1 PSDEGQNPALPEV
14 SHGVA
19 TRPPSAFQLHADD
32 IGNQVELEKPE
43 TSRANSSSPSPCPS
57 EHQNPERV
65 VVSFDDGDPLNPYN
79 FSQPKKLFIVVTCMV
94 LVMNSTI
101 GSSIASG
108 ISEPTQEYFG
118 ISNDQLLVLP
128 ISIYL
133 IGYVIGPL
141 VFAPLSESYGRKPVL
156 IATFVVFTAFT
167 LGTALAPTFAGLVI
181 MRLLAGIGASTPI
194 SVIGGVYAD
203 IYNTRKARGLVITI
217 FMAGTTWGPLI
228 GPIASGYVA
237 PVSWRWAYWVSL
249 IVAGATWPFLI
260 LMPETYGPIVLK
272 RKAKY
277 LREKQGDA
285 NMVAPVELQKQ
296 DLRELVVVVLT
307 RPIRMFLFE
316 AIVTTTC
323 LYLSVV
329 YAIFYIFFQAYPIIF
344 RGTYGFTSGQVGL
357 TFLPIGVG
365 SMIAGGIY
373 LVWDSFLARSQAKTP
388 APAWTHIEEYIRLP
402 LACLGGPLF
411 VVSLF
416 WLGWTARV
424 FIHWIVPT
432 LSALPFGLGF
442 LLIFMGELNYLVDAY
457 EVYAASAMG
466 AASCSRSLFGVVLPF
481 AAKPM
486 YNDLGVAWACSLLGF
501 LSLLMS
507 AIPFV
512 FIKFGDRIRA
522 NSKFC
527 RELKQKKDEEE
538 RAKHGSAQQSLHA
551 LENKHEEGV

>member
-1 PSDEGQNPALPEV
+1 
-14 SHGVA
+14 
-19 TRPPSAFQLHADD
+19 
-32 IGNQVELEKPE
+32 
-43 TSRANSSSPSPCPS
+43 
-57 EHQNPERV
+57 
-65 VVSFDDGDPLNPYN
+65 
-79 FSQPKKLFIVVTCMV
+79 
-94 LVMNSTI
+94 MNSTI

-217 FMAGTTWGPLI
+217 FMAATTWGPLI

-272 RKAKY
+272 RKARY

-329 YAIFYIFFQAYPIIF
+329 YAIFYIFFQA
-344 RGTYGFTSGQVGL
+344 
-357 TFLPIGVG
+357 
-365 SMIAGGIY
+365 
-373 LVWDSFLARSQAKTP
+373 
-388 APAWTHIEEYIRLP
+388 
-402 LACLGGPLF
+402 C
-411 VVSLF
+411 
-416 WLGWTARV
+416 
-424 FIHWIVPT
+424 
-432 LSALPFGLGF
+432 
-442 LLIFMGELNYLVDAY
+442 
-457 EVYAASAMG
+457 
-466 AASCSRSLFGVVLPF
+466 
-481 AAKPM
+481 
-486 YNDLGVAWACSLLGF
+486 
-501 LSLLMS
+501 
-507 AIPFV
+507 
-512 FIKFGDRIRA
+512 
-522 NSKFC
+522 
-527 RELKQKKDEEE
+527 KQKP
-538 RAKHGSAQQSLHA
+538 H
-551 LENKHEEGV
+551 

>member
-1 PSDEGQNPALPEV
+1 MAAPSDEGQNPTPPEV
-14 SHGVA
+14 SHGGA
-19 TRPPSAFQLHADD
+19 TRPPSVSQLHADD
-32 IGNQVELEKPE
+32 IGEQVELEKPE
-43 TSRANSSSPSPCPS
+43 TSRANSSSPSPCPI
-57 EHQNPERV
+57 EQQNPERII
-65 VVSFDDGDPLNPYN
+65 VSFDDGDPMNPYN
-79 FSQPKKLFIVVTCMV
+79 FSQPRKLFIVVTCMV

-118 ISNDQLLVLP
+118 ISNEQLLVLP

-141 VFAPLSESYGRKPVL
+141 VFAVGLSLYPLSESYGRKPVL

-217 FMAGTTWGPLI
+217 FMAATTWGPLI

-249 IVAGATWPFLI
+249 IVAGATWPFLV

-272 RKAKY
+272 RKARY

-285 NMVAPVELQKQ
+285 NVVAPVELQKQ

-329 YAIFYIFFQAYPIIF
+329 YAIFY
-344 RGTYGFTSGQVGL
+344 S
-357 TFLPIGVG
+357 VG

-388 APAWTHIEEYIRLP
+388 APAWTQIEEYIRLP

-411 VVSLF
+411 GGQRES
-416 WLGWTARV
+416 
-424 FIHWIVPT
+424 IHWIVPT

-457 EVYAASAMG
+457 EV
-466 AASCSRSLFGVVLPF
+466 
-481 AAKPM
+481 
-486 YNDLGVAWACSLLGF
+486 
-501 LSLLMS
+501 
-507 AIPFV
+507 
-512 FIKFGDRIRA
+512 
-522 NSKFC
+522 
-527 RELKQKKDEEE
+527 
-538 RAKHGSAQQSLHA
+538 
-551 LENKHEEGV
+551 

>member
-1 PSDEGQNPALPEV
+1 PSDEGQNPTPPEV
-14 SHGVA
+14 SHGGA
-19 TRPPSAFQLHADD
+19 TRPPSVSQLHADD
-32 IGNQVELEKPE
+32 IGEQVELEKPE

-57 EHQNPERV
+57 EQQNPERII
-65 VVSFDDGDPLNPYN
+65 VSFDDGDPMNPYN
-79 FSQPKKLFIVVTCMV
+79 FSQPRKLFIVVTCMV

-118 ISNDQLLVLP
+118 ISNEQLLVLP

-217 FMAGTTWGPLI
+217 FMAATTWGPLI

-249 IVAGATWPFLI
+249 IVAGATWPFLV

-272 RKAKY
+272 RKARY

-285 NMVAPVELQKQ
+285 NVVAPVELQKQ

-388 APAWTHIEEYIRLP
+388 APAWTQIEEYIRLP
-402 LACLGGPLF
+402 LACLG
-411 VVSLF
+411 
-416 WLGWTARV
+416 
-424 FIHWIVPT
+424 
-432 LSALPFGLGF
+432 GF

-527 RELKQKKDEEE
+527 RELKQKKEEEE
-538 RAKHGSAQQSLHA
+538 RAKYESAHPSHQSVG
-551 LENKHEEGV
+551 NKHEEGV